1 MASAT
6 APTGEDAEHYD
17 AAESL
22 DALLT
27 VANVAAWLR
36 LTPKG
41 IYGLVE
47 TRRITFIRVGNRLRF
62 RREDVLAFVRENR
75 VAAFSEKTP

>member
-1 MASAT
+1 MSEAT
-6 APTGEDAEHYD
+6 APSGANTKRRDE
-17 AAESL
+17 AESP
-22 DALLT
+22 DVLLT
-27 VANVAAWLR
+27 VADVASWLR

-47 TRRITFIRVGNRLRF
+47 TRRIAVIRTGNRLRF

>member
-1 MASAT
+1 MSQAT
-6 APTGEDAEHYD
+6 APSGANTPWRDP
-17 AAESL
+17 AESP
-22 DALLT
+22 DVLLT
-27 VANVAAWLR
+27 VADVAAWLR

-47 TRRITFIRVGNRLRF
+47 TRRIAVIRAANRLRF
-62 RREDVLAFVRENR
+62 RREDVLAFLRENR